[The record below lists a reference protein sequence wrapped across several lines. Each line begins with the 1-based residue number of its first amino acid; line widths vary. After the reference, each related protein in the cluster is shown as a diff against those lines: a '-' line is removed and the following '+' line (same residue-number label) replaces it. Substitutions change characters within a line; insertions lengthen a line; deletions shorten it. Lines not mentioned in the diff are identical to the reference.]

1 MTHIELP
8 RALEDYFAYA
18 ETDPT
23 RNGRRFTICL
33 PYFQGTRLDRLQ
45 WWYHLTRDQE
55 QRLGVTAIASL
66 RAQATARF
74 RRHIER
80 WLENTGQRIYGTE
93 PIPQMGP
100 IEAVAIEAPPVAA
113 EPVIAM
119 ASEAPSPGD
128 TSSPEN
134 ETKVLSWPSEK
145 VANG

>member
-23 RNGRRFTICL
+23 RNGRRFTISL
-33 PYFQGTRLDRLQ
+33 PYFQGTKLDRLQ
-45 WWYHLTRDQE
+45 WWYHLSRDQE
-55 QRLGVTAIASL
+55 QRLGATAIESL

-74 RRHIER
+74 HRHIER
-80 WLENTGQRIYGTE
+80 WLENTGQRVYGSE

-100 IEAVAIEAPPVAA
+100 IETVAIEAPSAA
-113 EPVIAM
+113 AAPPPATGETPSSDASAQTSEPR
-119 ASEAPSPGD
+119 
-128 TSSPEN
+128 
-134 ETKVLSWPSEK
+134 VLPWPSEK